1 MNKIK
6 NKIINMFIILVV
18 FFNSTIIVNAD
29 SGLDSSYKD
38 SSIVGVLLEAIFNSL
53 SLECNG

>member
-29 SGLDSSYKD
+29 SGL
-38 SSIVGVLLEAIFNSL
+38 L
-53 SLECNG
+53 SRKFCL